1 LRVATQLLQSY
12 VFENARPLSQG
23 FKANPG
29 LKLANAFSVT
39 HALTAHGPGYLR
51 ISRRGTSRRAPF
63 ASYLRF
69 TIYDLRPSLLLWPTL
84 LSDKL
89 QFVVAD
95 YLLKDLDKLKFVG
108 QELMKLRLLY
118 HGHCFD
124 GVASAAVF
132 TRFYRE
138 RIHPEAEVNYGGLL
152 HRPGN
157 LFDLNLF
164 DGDENAI
171 VDFKYA
177 ASDKLTWWFDHHQSA
192 FLTPEDEAHFRADK
206 SGKKFLDATRKSCT
220 EFIADV
226 AHSQFGYDDSPVKSL
241 VNWAHIIDG
250 ALYESA
256 AQCVELKEPALQLMQ
271 VIEAD
276 PDDKFVETVIRELT
290 VKSLDE
296 VATSEEVQRRFQ
308 PILKQHLETL
318 EAIRRKAVF
327 ANGVVQFDLVD
338 EGYEGFN
345 KFIPYYL
352 YPDTTYSVA
361 LTRGSQRTKI
371 SVGSNPWS
379 PRPRIHNIA
388 KICERYG
395 GGGHAVVGAIS
406 LKPDEVERGREVV
419 TEIVEELSQ

>member
-1 LRVATQLLQSY
+1 
-12 VFENARPLSQG
+12 
-23 FKANPG
+23 
-29 LKLANAFSVT
+29 
-39 HALTAHGPGYLR
+39 
-51 ISRRGTSRRAPF
+51 
-63 ASYLRF
+63 
-69 TIYDLRPSLLLWPTL
+69 
-84 LSDKL
+84 
-89 QFVVAD
+89 
-95 YLLKDLDKLKFVG
+95 
-108 QELMKLRLLY
+108 MKLRLLY

-124 GVASAAVF
+124 GVASAATF
-132 TRFYRE
+132 TRFYKE
-138 RIHPEAEVNYGGLL
+138 RIHPEAEVSYAGLL

-157 LFDLNLF
+157 LFDLDLL

-177 ASDKLTWWFDHHQSA
+177 PSEKLTWWFDHHESA
-192 FLTPEDEAHFRADK
+192 FLTPQDEAHFRAGN

-226 AHSQFGYDDSPVKSL
+226 AHNQFGFNDEPIKSL
-241 VNWAHIIDG
+241 VHWAHIIDG

-276 PDDKFVETVIRELT
+276 PDDRFVEQVIRELT
-290 VKSLDE
+290 VKSLEE
-296 VATSEEVQRRFQ
+296 VATSEDVQRRFQ

-318 EAIRRKAVF
+318 ETIRRKAVF
-327 ANGVVQFDLVD
+327 ENNVVQFDLVD

-352 YPDTTYSVA
+352 YPETTYSVA

-371 SVGSNPWS
+371 SVGSNPWAPH
-379 PRPRIHNIA
+379 PRTHNIA

-406 LKPDEVERGREVV
+406 LKPDEVAKGRAIMR
-419 TEIVEELSQ
+419 EIIAELSVSEK